1 MDHDTQGPSTRPY
14 LLRALYEWC
23 SDHGFTPYIAV
34 HVDESTRVPVE
45 YVNGGEIVFNVAMDA
60 TSGLKLGNE
69 FVEFRARFGGV
80 ARDIVVPVENVIAIY
95 AKETGQGMAFAR
107 PELKTPSELAP
118 QDPAASEEEADGQS
132 PDTEP
137 PQKNPPHPF
146 LKRIK

>member
-23 SDHGFTPYIAV
+23 SDNGLTPYIAV

-45 YVNGGEIVFNVAMDA
+45 YVDGGEIVLNVAMDA

-95 AKETGQGMAFAR
+95 ARETGQGMAFTR
-107 PELKTPSELAP
+107 PAPHIPLERAP
-118 QDPAASEEEADGQS
+118 QDPSASEDGSDDQS
-132 PDTEP
+132 SDMEP
-137 PQKNPPHPF
+137 PQNIPPHPF

>member
-23 SDHGFTPYIAV
+23 SDHGLTPYIAV

-45 YVNGGEIVFNVAMDA
+45 YVDGGEIVLNVAMDA

-80 ARDIVVPVENVIAIY
+80 ARDIVVPVANVIAIY
-95 AKETGQGMAFAR
+95 AKETGQGMAFSR
-107 PELKTPSELAP
+107 PVPHTPLELAP
-118 QDPAASEEEADGQS
+118 QDPSSSEDESEGQG

-137 PQKNPPHPF
+137 PQNNPPHPF